1 MNSDTSKAWKPLLVV
16 QILLAAAVIVTTLF
30 SYVAAIIILVVSIGV
45 AIGLAAIASK
55 DGKPI
60 TGSVTCAIMAAVALI
75 FNVIALSTSDNPDF
89 TSTVVFA
96 FITIGCCIAIVVIS
110 AVGIAKK

>member
-75 FNVIALSTSDNPDF
+75 FNVIPLSMDRPDL
-89 TSTVVFA
+89 TSTIVFG
-96 FITIGCCIAIVVIS
+96 FIATGCCITTIVIS

>member
-16 QILLAAAVIVTTLF
+16 QILLAAAAIITSFF
-30 SYVAAIIILVVSIGV
+30 SFTGAIIILVVAIGV

-75 FNVIALSTSDNPDF
+75 FNVIPLSMDRPDL
-89 TSTVVFA
+89 TSTIVFG
-96 FITIGCCIAIVVIS
+96 FIATGCCITTIVIS

>member
-1 MNSDTSKAWKPLLVV
+1 MNSDTSKVWKPLLVV
-16 QILLAAAVIVTTLF
+16 QILLAAAAIITSFF
-30 SYVAAIIILVVSIGV
+30 SFTGAIIILVVAIGV

-75 FNVIALSTSDNPDF
+75 FNVIPLSMDRPDL
-89 TSTVVFA
+89 TSTIVFG
-96 FITIGCCIAIVVIS
+96 FIATGCCITTIVIS

>member
-1 MNSDTSKAWKPLLVV
+1 MNSNVLKAWKPLLVV
-16 QILLAAAVIVTTLF
+16 QILLAAAAIITSFF
-30 SYVAAIIILVVSIGV
+30 SFTGAIIILVVAIGV

-55 DGKPI
+55 GGMPI

-75 FNVIALSTSDNPDF
+75 FNVIPLSMDRPDL
-89 TSTVVFA
+89 TSTIVFG
-96 FITIGCCIAIVVIS
+96 FIVLGCCSSTIVIS